1 MSARIRSTL
10 AALIAFSMLCTAG
23 LTQADEISMEAAEAS
38 TPLVWDAMVMRPLG
52 FVALGLGAAF
62 FCVAAPI
69 VAVTRP
75 SDLGKVGHALILRPI
90 KYVWIDPLGTH

>member
-1 MSARIRSTL
+1 
-10 AALIAFSMLCTAG
+10 
-23 LTQADEISMEAAEAS
+23 
-38 TPLVWDAMVMRPLG
+38 MRPLG
-52 FVALGLGAAF
+52 FVALGVGAAF

-90 KYVWIDPLGTH
+90 KYVWLDPLGSH